1 MNNKSLKGFRT
12 IALSIVLAV
21 WGVVEA
27 ADAPS
32 DKDGWVKLAFAIG
45 FAILRVITTTP
56 IGESEERPL
65 PPLVAPKT
73 IPWPSGVSNSLDL
86 DGDGR

>member
-12 IALSIVLAV
+12 IALSIVLAAY
-21 WGVVEA
+21 GVIQVAEA
-27 ADAPS
+27 PKDY
-32 DKDGWVKLAFAIG
+32 DGWVKLGFAVA

-65 PPLVAPKT
+65 PPLVAPAS
-73 IPWPSGVSNSLDL
+73 IPWPTGPNSLDL